1 MAPHHDHRHDMTAY
15 ITTIDDGTLRISE
28 LVGDHAIE
36 VARIKIRRTDH
47 NTITAL
53 VANLLP
59 YLAGASGILATP
71 RAHTN
76 GDTPAPSEPKPN
88 RLRGVPAATTTT
100 RVAADRDRV
109 HAYIAAHPGV
119 NGADALRALG
129 LDPRSGAAA
138 RLGELL
144 RAGRL
149 RREGERN
156 ETRWYVT

>member
-1 MAPHHDHRHDMTAY
+1 MTAY

-76 GDTPAPSEPKPN
+76 GDTPAP
-88 RLRGVPAATTTT
+88 
-100 RVAADRDRV
+100 
-109 HAYIAAHPGV
+109 
-119 NGADALRALG
+119 LG
-129 LDPRSGAAA
+129 
-138 RLGELL
+138 
-144 RAGRL
+144 AGRGPPGGPTAAGAFAPPS
-149 RREGERN
+149 REGSAGI
-156 ETRWYVT
+156 ETDGARDGSAVVGRGLKGG